1 MSKTAQPITVAET
14 LAGRIASLQ
23 PGRLPA
29 KLVARLEDLV
39 LDIAGLCLAARHTDY
54 VRAALSACDE
64 DGPCTMIGHARMG
77 DAAGSALV
85 NGTAAHGEDFD
96 DTFEGGPVHAG
107 VVIVPAVLA
116 AAERYRCG
124 GQAVLVGL
132 AVGVETICRLSTV
145 APKLVHKAGFHPTS
159 VFGTLAA
166 AAAVGAT
173 LGLDRKQVTDALGI
187 AGSMAGGII
196 EYLAEGAWTK
206 RLHPGWSAQAGL
218 RAALLA
224 RGGFFGPRTVFEGT
238 HGLFHGFAHT
248 NQGEYGRLLDGFGE
262 EWVAETI
269 AFKPFAC
276 GTMIHPYIDCAI
288 RLAKRGV
295 KAEDVAEITCE
306 VAEGVVHRLWE
317 PLAAK
322 QSPPNAYA
330 AKFSMPF
337 GMAAGFFFGDA
348 GLAAFT
354 EETVRD
360 PRLLALAAKIKYV
373 IDPDNPYPGNY
384 TGHLKARLKDGRE
397 IEERQP
403 HLRGGVHEPLPRQDI
418 EAKFFA
424 NAAFG
429 GFPRAQAEAARQAV
443 ARLFPGPAGQPID
456 LKALRA

>member
-1 MSKTAQPITVAET
+1 MAETAQPASVAET
-14 LAGRIASLQ
+14 LAGRIVALQ
-23 PGRLPA
+23 PNRLPA
-29 KLVARLEDLV
+29 ALIARLEDLV
-39 LDIAGLCLAARHTDY
+39 LDIAGLCLAARKTDY

-64 DGPCTMIGHARMG
+64 DGPCTLIGHSRLG
-77 DAAGSALV
+77 DAAGAALV

-107 VVIVPAVLA
+107 VEIVAAVLA
-116 AAERYRCG
+116 AAERYRRD
-124 GQAVLVGL
+124 GQAALLGL

-159 VFGTLAA
+159 VFGTLPA

-173 LGLDRKQVTDALGI
+173 LGLDRKQLVDALGI
-187 AGSMAGGII
+187 SGSMAGGII

-224 RGGFFGPRTVFEGT
+224 RGGFIGPRTVFEGT

-248 NQGEYGRLLDGFGE
+248 TKVDYGRLLDGFGE
-262 EWVAETI
+262 NWAAQTI

-295 KAEDVAEITCE
+295 KADAIVEITCE
-306 VAEGVVHRLWE
+306 VAEGIVHRLWE

-330 AKFSMPF
+330 AKFSAPF
-337 GMAAGFFFGDA
+337 CMAAGFFFGDA

-354 EETVRD
+354 EDTVRD
-360 PRLLALAAKIKYV
+360 PRLKALAAKIKYV
-373 IDPDNPYPGNY
+373 IDPDNPYPDNY
-384 TGHLKARLKDGRE
+384 TGHLRARLKDGSE

-403 HLRGGVHEPLPRQDI
+403 HLRGGAHEPLSRQAI

-424 NAAFG
+424 NAEFG
-429 GFPRAQAEAARQAV
+429 GFPRAKALAALQAIS
-443 ARLFPGPAGQPID
+443 RLFSGPLD
-456 LKALRA
+456 LRELRA